1 MINFIKGIIVGIY
14 NIIPGLSGS
23 AMLVAFNLYEKCLKA
38 ISNFFKDPKQSF
50 IFLFPIAS
58 GIIIGT
64 YLFSNVI
71 VFLLNNHPLTTYT
84 IFTVLILT
92 TIPHLFKESIKYGF
106 KVKYLIPFFITF
118 LIGILFVFL
127 DIKNLNYTT
136 DYNFLSI
143 LKYLF
148 IGMILSIST
157 VIPGISS
164 TVLLSILNLYGIYIY
179 SISTLNLFILIPIL
193 IGFIITTFLISKLIN
208 FLLKKYYSYTYFAI
222 LGFCISS
229 TLCFIKVII

>member
-50 IFLFPIAS
+50 IFLFPITS

-193 IGFIITTFLISKLIN
+193 IGFIITI
-208 FLLKKYYSYTYFAI
+208 
-222 LGFCISS
+222 
-229 TLCFIKVII
+229 

>member
-1 MINFIKGIIVGIY
+1 MINFIKGIIVGVY

-23 AMLVAFNLYEKCLKA
+23 AILVAFNLYEKCLKA
-38 ISNFFKDPKQSF
+38 ISDFFKKPKQSF
-50 IFLFPIAS
+50 ILLFPIAS

-64 YLFSNVI
+64 YLFSNII
-71 VFLLNNHPLTTYT
+71 VYLLNNYPLKTYT
-84 IFTVLILT
+84 IFTILILT

-106 KVKYLIPFFITF
+106 KAKYLIPFFITF

-127 DIKNLNYTT
+127 DIKNLNYTIN
-136 DYNFLSI
+136 YSFLSI

-148 IGMILSIST
+148 IGIILSIST

-179 SISTLNLFILIPIL
+179 SISTLNLFILFPIF
-193 IGFIITTFLISKLIN
+193 IGFIITTFFISKLIN

-222 LGFCISS
+222 LGFCLST